1 MEFVSLWPERW
12 PAVALQECQDK
23 IAAAPDGERAKV
35 KYGLPCAE
43 CDHSTRCLNAKR
55 KELGPLLYDREIMT
69 SPRTAESSLFPRTM
83 IDPLLNRDQQLVQ
96 YWQKPYG
103 DEERWAVVQAW
114 DLAWS
119 EKIGGD
125 WLVCMTGRLDR
136 ETGQRRLLD
145 ISRWQRLTFDE
156 QVAKIDEMWRRY
168 VADVVVIES
177 DASQKVW
184 TQHVGRNTSVPVLP
198 HSAGGKRDFATG
210 VPGLLILLENKKWE
224 FPYARDGWNAE
235 NMETFLSELEA
246 FGWNDG
252 KLQGVGEHDDT
263 VMCWWHLN
271 WGMEKMAIGQS
282 RSYRRGA
289 QPSNAYI

>member
-1 MEFVSLWPERW
+1 VAFVSLWPERW
-12 PAVALQECQDK
+12 PAIAKQECTDQVM
-23 IAAAPDGERAKV
+23 AAPIEERAKV
-35 KYGLPCAE
+35 KFGLPCQE
-43 CDHSTRCLNAKR
+43 CEVSTQCLNAKR
-55 KELGPLLYDREIMT
+55 KELGPLLYDREILT
-69 SPRTAESSLFPRTM
+69 SPRTSESSLFPRTM
-83 IDPLLNRDQQLVQ
+83 IEPLLKREQSLVKF
-96 YWQKPYG
+96 WQKPYG

-145 ISRWQRLTFDE
+145 VSRWQRLTFDE
-156 QVAKIDEMWRRY
+156 QVAKIDEMWRMY
-168 VADVVVIES
+168 QAEIVVIES
-177 DASQKVW
+177 DASQKIW
-184 TQHVGRNTSVPVLP
+184 TQHVGRNTSVPVVP
-198 HSAGGKRDFATG
+198 HSAGGKKDFATG

-235 NMETFLSELEA
+235 NMDVFLSELEA

-271 WGMEKMAIGQS
+271 WGMERMALGQS
-282 RSYRRGA
+282 RSFRRGV
-289 QPSNAYI
+289 QPSSAYI

>member
-1 MEFVSLWPERW
+1 M
-12 PAVALQECQDK
+12 
-23 IAAAPDGERAKV
+23 
-35 KYGLPCAE
+35 
-43 CDHSTRCLNAKR
+43 
-55 KELGPLLYDREIMT
+55 
-69 SPRTAESSLFPRTM
+69 
-83 IDPLLNRDQQLVQ
+83 
-96 YWQKPYG
+96 
-103 DEERWAVVQAW
+103 
-114 DLAWS
+114 
-119 EKIGGD
+119 
-125 WLVCMTGRLDR
+125 CMTGRLDR

-145 ISRWQRLTFDE
+145 VSRWQRLTFDE

-168 VADVVVIES
+168 MSDLVVIES

-184 TQHVGRNTSVPVLP
+184 TQHVGRNTSVPVMP

-224 FPYARDGWNAE
+224 FPYARDGHNAE
-235 NMETFLSELEA
+235 NMDVFLSELEA
-246 FGWNDG
+246 FGWSDG

-271 WGMEKMAIGQS
+271 WGMEKMAIGGQ

>member
-1 MEFVSLWPERW
+1 METVALWPERW
-12 PAVALQECQDK
+12 PAIAKQECVE
-23 IAAAPDGERAKV
+23 IIREAPLEEKAKV
-35 KYGLPCAE
+35 KFGLPCLE
-43 CDHSTRCLNAKR
+43 CELSTRCLNAKR

-69 SPRTAESSLFPRTM
+69 SPRTSESSLFPRDM
-83 IDPLLNRDQQLVQ
+83 IEPLLHRDQSLVQ
-96 YWQKPYG
+96 YWHKPYG
-103 DEERWAVVQAW
+103 DEERWAIVQAW

-125 WLVCMTGRLDR
+125 WLVCMTGRYDR
-136 ETGQRRLLD
+136 ETGQRKVLD

-168 VADVVVIES
+168 NADVVVIES

-184 TQHVGRNTSVPVLP
+184 TQHVGRNTAVPVLA

-224 FPYARDGWNAE
+224 FPYSRDGWNAE

-271 WGMEKMAIGQS
+271 WGMERMALGQS
-282 RSYRRGA
+282 RSYRRGV